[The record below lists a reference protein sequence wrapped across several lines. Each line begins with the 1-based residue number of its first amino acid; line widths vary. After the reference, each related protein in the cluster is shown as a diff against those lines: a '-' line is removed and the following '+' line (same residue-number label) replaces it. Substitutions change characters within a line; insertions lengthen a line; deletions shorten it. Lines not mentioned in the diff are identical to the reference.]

1 VLCTLS
7 ACCKP
12 AGGFCCHQ
20 PCLHDSLSA
29 ALPAIWLPNTDFYCN
44 ITKSLVLQFL
54 IGTAG
59 SQDVDDDEGSDSS
72 GHSNGSGES
81 DRGHKKK
88 KSKKKRQS
96 GNSAG
101 GAEGFVEVEV
111 DEPAQLMTML
121 PVSGW
126 FHFLDH
132 SSFIMQFCQ
141 MINRS

>member
-1 VLCTLS
+1 M
-7 ACCKP
+7 
-12 AGGFCCHQ
+12 
-20 PCLHDSLSA
+20 
-29 ALPAIWLPNTDFYCN
+29 
-44 ITKSLVLQFL
+44 
-54 IGTAG
+54 
-59 SQDVDDDEGSDSS
+59 DDDEGSDSS

-88 KSKKKRQS
+88 KSNKKRQS

-101 GAEGFVEVEV
+101 SAEGFVEVEV

-132 SSFIMQFCQ
+132 SSCNFAK
-141 MINRS
+141 